1 MKNILCLLA
10 VFLVYTAASSQNSL
24 TGTIT
29 SENTNEAV
37 PATIYIPQLE
47 KGTVADFDGNYS
59 LNNIPDGN
67 YNVIFSSLGF
77 ATVSKKINFSNA
89 KSVMENLEMQE
100 SAVEMEEVI
109 VSTPFH
115 KLQSDNV
122 MKVER
127 VSTEDL
133 NTSGALTLADGIKNI
148 AGVDII
154 STGTGIGKPVIR
166 GLSSNRILTYTQG
179 VRLENQ
185 QFGDEHGLG
194 INEAGIESVEVIKG
208 PASLLYGSDALG
220 GVLYLNP
227 EKFALT
233 GETHSDVSST
243 YFSNT
248 LGTSTN
254 LGVKTS
260 SEKLKFLVR
269 GSYSSFSDYETGAGY
284 RVTNSRFNEKDFK
297 TGLQYSGTKFKS
309 TLRYNYNRSNI
320 GIPEVVSEQ
329 TQSKDLELPFQEID
343 NHILSFDNT
352 LFFNNS
358 SLDVKAGYLFN
369 DRREFEDE
377 ADLAALRLK
386 LNTLNYDVKY
396 HLPQFGNYETIVGL
410 QGMFQ
415 NNKNE
420 GEEILIPDANTTD
433 IGFLATSHYHLE
445 KVDFQAGIRFDS
457 RKIESEAARN
467 PADEDFIPGLDRTF
481 NSFTGALGAKVDLV
495 ENFSARVNLA
505 SGFRAP
511 NLAELTSNGVHE
523 GTNRYE
529 RGNADLTNEQN
540 FQADVALEYRNEHV
554 EFFANGFYNAVNN
567 YIFLSPNNEV
577 IDDSQVYDYLQDDAS
592 LYGGEF
598 GFHLHPHPLD
608 WLHLE
613 SSFETVTGMLS
624 NDSYLPLIPANS
636 LRNTFRVEM
645 HDGKTRKSSSAF
657 ITLENTFDQK
667 NVSDFETR
675 TGGYSLLS
683 AGVESSFQ
691 LQKVLLKIGLNGTNL
706 TDKQYTAHLSRFK
719 PDGIFNIGRSIN
731 VNLKLEI

>member
-10 VFLVYTAASSQNSL
+10 VFLLYTAVSAQNSL
-24 TGTIT
+24 IGKIT
-29 SENTNEAV
+29 SKEKNEPVSAN
-37 PATIYIPQLE
+37 IYIPQLE
-47 KGTVADFDGNYS
+47 KGTVADFDGNYT

-67 YNVIFSSLGF
+67 YNVVFSSLGY
-77 ATVSKKINFSNA
+77 ATISKKITFSNNQ
-89 KSVMENLEMQE
+89 SVTENFQLEE

-127 VSTEDL
+127 ISTEDL
-133 NTSGALTLADGIKNI
+133 NSSGAVTLADGIKNI
-148 AGVDII
+148 AGVDLIT
-154 STGTGIGKPVIR
+154 TGTGIGKPVIR
-166 GLSSNRILTYTQG
+166 GLSSNRVLTYTQG

-227 EKFALT
+227 ERFAIS
-233 GETHSDVSST
+233 GETHGDLSST

-254 LGVKTS
+254 LGMKTS
-260 SEKLKFLVR
+260 GEKLKFLAR
-269 GSYSSFSDYETGAGY
+269 GSFSEFSDYKTGAGY
-284 RVTNSRFNEKDFK
+284 RVTNSRFNEKDLK
-297 TGLQYSGTKFKS
+297 TGVQYLGTKFKS

-320 GIPEVVSEQ
+320 GIAEEIGEQ
-329 TQSKDLELPFQEID
+329 TRSKSLELPFQEVD

-369 DRREFEDE
+369 DRREFEDDP
-377 ADLAALRLK
+377 AIAALRLK
-386 LNTLNYDVKY
+386 LNTINYDVKY
-396 HLPQFGNYETIVGL
+396 NLPELGRFETIIGL

-433 IGFLATSHYHLE
+433 VGLLATSHYHLE
-445 KVDFQAGIRFDS
+445 KVDLQAGIRFDS

-467 PADEDFIPGLDRTF
+467 PLDNDFIPALNKTF
-481 NSFTGALGAKVDLV
+481 TSFTAALGAKMDLFK
-495 ENFSARVNLA
+495 NFSTRVNLA

-511 NLAELTSNGVHE
+511 NLAELTSNGIHE

-529 RGNADLTNEQN
+529 KGNAELNNEQN
-540 FQADVALEYRNEHV
+540 FQADLSFEYRNEHV
-554 EFFANGFYNAVNN
+554 EFFVNGFYNAVNN
-567 YIFLSPNNEV
+567 YIFLSPTNET
-577 IDDSQVYDYLQDDAS
+577 IEDTQVYDYLQNDAT

-613 SSFETVTGMLS
+613 SSFETVTGKLS
-624 NDSYLPLIPANS
+624 NDKYLPLIPANS
-636 LRNTFRVEM
+636 LRNTFRVELN
-645 HDGKTRKSSSAF
+645 DGKTRKKSFAF
-657 ITLENTFDQK
+657 ITLENTLDQK
-667 NVSDFETR
+667 NVSNFETR

-683 AGVESSFQ
+683 AGIESSFQ
-691 LQKVLLKIGLNGTNL
+691 LQKIAFKLGVNGTNL
-706 TDKQYTAHLSRFK
+706 TDKEYISHLSRFK
-719 PDGIFNIGRSIN
+719 PDGILNIGRSIN
-731 VNLKLEI
+731 VNLKIEI

>member
-10 VFLVYTAASSQNSL
+10 VFFIYTSASSQNSL

-29 SENTNEAV
+29 SKNNNEPV
-37 PATIYIPQLE
+37 SATVYIPQME
-47 KGTVADFDGNYS
+47 KGTAADLNGNYE
-59 LNNIPDGN
+59 LKNIPDGN
-67 YNVIFSSLGF
+67 HNVIFSSLGF
-77 ATVSKKINFSNA
+77 ATVSKKINFSNNQT
-89 KSVMENLEMQE
+89 VTENLQLAE

-127 VSTEDL
+127 VSTDDL
-133 NTSGALTLADGIKNI
+133 NSSGAVTLADGIKNI
-148 AGVDII
+148 AGVNLIT
-154 STGTGIGKPVIR
+154 TGTGIGKPVIR
-166 GLSSNRILTYTQG
+166 GLSSNRVLTYTQG

-227 EKFALT
+227 ERFAIS
-233 GETHSDVSST
+233 GETHSDLNST

-260 SEKLKFLVR
+260 GEKLKFLAR
-269 GSYSSFSDYETGAGY
+269 GSYSSFSDYKAATAY
-284 RVTNSRFNEKDFK
+284 RVTNTRFNEKDLK
-297 TGLQYSGTKFKS
+297 TGVQYAGTKFKS
-309 TLRYNYNRSNI
+309 TIRYNYNRSNI
-320 GIPEVVSEQ
+320 GIAEEIGEQ
-329 TQSKDLELPFQEID
+329 THSKDLELPFQEID

-352 LFFNNS
+352 LFFKNS

-369 DRREFEDE
+369 DRREFED
-377 ADLAALRLK
+377 DINTAALRMK
-386 LNTLNYDVKY
+386 LNTFNYDVKY
-396 HLPQFGNYETIVGL
+396 NLPEFGKFETIIGL

-433 IGFLATSHYHLE
+433 VGLLATSHYHLE
-445 KVDFQAGIRFDS
+445 KVDLQTGIRFDS

-467 PADEDFIPGLDRTF
+467 PADADFIPALDKTF
-481 NSFTGALGAKVDLV
+481 TSFTAALGAKMDLI
-495 ENFSARVNLA
+495 ENLSARVNFA

-529 RGNADLTNEQN
+529 IGNANLTNEQN
-540 FQADVALEYRNEHV
+540 FQTDVSLEYRNKHI

-567 YIFLSPNNEV
+567 YIFISPTDIM
-577 IDDSQVYDYLQDDAS
+577 IDDTPVYDYLQNDAA

-613 SSFETVTGMLS
+613 NSFETVTGKLS
-624 NDSYLPLIPANS
+624 NDDYLPLIPANS
-636 LRNTFRVEM
+636 LRNTFRVEL

-657 ITLENTFDQK
+657 VTLENTFDQK

-683 AGVESSFQ
+683 AGIESSFQ
-691 LQKVLLKIGLNGTNL
+691 LQKVVLKLGVNGTNL
-706 TDKQYTAHLSRFK
+706 TDKEYISHLSRFK
-719 PDGIFNIGRSIN
+719 PEGVFNIGQSIN
-731 VNLKLEI
+731 VNLKVEI

>member
-1 MKNILCLLA
+1 MKNILCLIA
-10 VFLVYTAASSQNSL
+10 VFLLYTAASSQNSL
-24 TGTIT
+24 IGKIT
-29 SENTNEAV
+29 SKEKNEPV
-37 PATIYIPQLE
+37 SATVYIPQLE
-47 KGTVADFDGNYS
+47 KGTVADFEGNYK
-59 LNNIPDGN
+59 LNNIPDGT
-67 YNVIFSSLGF
+67 YNVVFSSLGY
-77 ATVSKKINFSNA
+77 ATISKKINFSNNQ
-89 KSVMENLEMQE
+89 SVTENFQLVE

-127 VSTEDL
+127 ISTEDL
-133 NTSGALTLADGIKNI
+133 NSSGAVTLADGIKNI
-148 AGVDII
+148 AGVDLIT
-154 STGTGIGKPVIR
+154 TGTGIGKPVIR
-166 GLSSNRILTYTQG
+166 GLSSNRVLTYTQG

-227 EKFALT
+227 EKFAIS
-233 GETHSDVSST
+233 GETHGDLNST

-254 LGVKTS
+254 LGIKTS
-260 SEKLKFLVR
+260 SEKLKFLAR
-269 GSYSSFSDYETGAGY
+269 GAYSSFSDYKSGADY
-284 RVTNSRFNEKDFK
+284 RVTNSRFNEKDLK
-297 TGLQYSGTKFKS
+297 TGVQYLGTKFKS

-320 GIPEVVSEQ
+320 GIAEEVGEQ
-329 TQSKDLELPFQEID
+329 TRSKDLELPFQEVD

-352 LFFNNS
+352 VFLNNS
-358 SLDVKAGYLFN
+358 SLDMKAGYLFN
-369 DRREFEDE
+369 DRREFEDDP
-377 ADLAALRLK
+377 ATAALRLK
-386 LNTLNYDVKY
+386 LNTFNYDVKY
-396 HLPQFGNYETIVGL
+396 NLPQLGKFETIIGL

-433 IGFLATSHYHLE
+433 VGLLATSHYHLE
-445 KVDFQAGIRFDS
+445 KVDLQAGIRFDS

-467 PADEDFIPGLDRTF
+467 PLENDFIPALDKTF
-481 NSFTGALGAKVDLV
+481 TSFTAALGAKMDLF
-495 ENFSARVNLA
+495 ENFSTRVNLA

-529 RGNADLTNEQN
+529 KGNAELTKEQN
-540 FQADVALEYRNEHV
+540 FQADLSFEYRNEHV
-554 EFFANGFYNAVNN
+554 EFFANGFYNAVND
-567 YIFLSPNNEV
+567 YIFISPTNET
-577 IDDSQVYDYLQDDAS
+577 IDDAQVYDYLQSDAA

-613 SSFETVTGMLS
+613 SSFETVTGKLS
-624 NDSYLPLIPANS
+624 NDDYLPLIPANS
-636 LRNTFRVEM
+636 LRNTFRIELN
-645 HDGKTRKSSSAF
+645 DGKTRKKSFAF
-657 ITLENTFDQK
+657 VTLENIFDQK
-667 NVSDFETR
+667 NVSNFETR

-691 LQKVLLKIGLNGTNL
+691 LQKVVLKLGLNGTNL
-706 TDKQYTAHLSRFK
+706 TDKEYVSHLSRFK

-731 VNLKLEI
+731 VNLKIEI